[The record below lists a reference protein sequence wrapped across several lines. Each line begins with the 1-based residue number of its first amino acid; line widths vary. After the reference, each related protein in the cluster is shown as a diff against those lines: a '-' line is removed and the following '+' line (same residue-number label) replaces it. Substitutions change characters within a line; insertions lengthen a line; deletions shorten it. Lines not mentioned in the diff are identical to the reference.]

1 MATAKPKKTEETK
14 PEAAAEVKAPVT
26 APKRS
31 KKKRLV
37 DHGQAHILSTYNNTT
52 ITITDL
58 GGNAIGW
65 STSGKLGFKGPK
77 KSTPYAAGA
86 VARDAVEKSKA
97 FGLQRV
103 DVFVKGIGSGR
114 ESAIR
119 GIQNNGIQVLS
130 IHDVTPIPHNGC
142 RPKKV
147 RRV

>member
-1 MATAKPKKTEETK
+1 MAQKSVSTTTP
-14 PEAAAEVKAPVT
+14 VKA
-26 APKRS
+26 
-31 KKKRLV
+31 KKKAKRMV
-37 DHGQAHILSTYNNTT
+37 DHGHAHILSTYNNTI

-58 GGNAIGW
+58 NGNALSW
-65 STSGKLGFKGPK
+65 STSGSRGFKGPK

-86 VARDAVEKSKA
+86 VAKDAVDKA
-97 FGLQRV
+97 KIYGLQRV

-119 GIQNNGIQVLS
+119 GIQNNGIEVLS
-130 IHDVTPIPHNGC
+130 ITDVTPVAHNGC

>member
-1 MATAKPKKTEETK
+1 MANQAPTTETPK
-14 PEAAAEVKAPVT
+14 VQ
-26 APKRS
+26 APKRN

-37 DHGQAHILSTYNNTT
+37 DHGQAHVLSTYNNTT

-58 GGNAIGW
+58 SGNALSW
-65 STSGKLGFKGPK
+65 STSGKMGFKGPK
-77 KSTPYAAGA
+77 KSTPYAAGS
-86 VARDAVEKSKA
+86 VARDAVEKAKA

-130 IHDVTPIPHNGC
+130 IHDVTPVPHNGC

>member
-1 MATAKPKKTEETK
+1 MATTK
-14 PEAAAEVKAPVT
+14 PETTEAPKTEPKA
-26 APKRS
+26 KRS

-37 DHGQAHILSTYNNTT
+37 DHGQAHVLSTYNNTT

-58 GGNAIGW
+58 SGNALSW
-65 STSGKLGFKGPK
+65 STSGKMGFKGPK
-77 KSTPYAAGA
+77 KSTPYAAGS
-86 VARDAVEKSKA
+86 VARDAIEKAKA
-97 FGLQRV
+97 YGLQRV
-103 DVFVKGIGSGR
+103 DVYVKGIGSGR

-130 IHDVTPIPHNGC
+130 IHDVTPVPHNGC

>member
-1 MATAKPKKTEETK
+1 MATPSTPTTTE
-14 PEAAAEVKAPVT
+14 
-26 APKRS
+26 APKAAKRN

-58 GGNAIGW
+58 SGNALSW
-65 STSGKLGFKGPK
+65 STSGKMGFKGPK
-77 KSTPYAAGA
+77 KSTPYAAGS
-86 VARDAVEKSKA
+86 VARDAIEKAKTY
-97 FGLQRV
+97 GLQRV

-119 GIQNNGIQVLS
+119 GIQNNGIQVLT
-130 IHDVTPIPHNGC
+130 IHDVTPVPHNGC

>member
-1 MATAKPKKTEETK
+1 MPKATPQKT
-14 PEAAAEVKAPVT
+14 EAAAPTV
-26 APKRS
+26 RRN

-52 ITITDL
+52 ITITDMS
-58 GGNAIGW
+58 GNALSW
-65 STSGKLGFKGPK
+65 STSGKMGFKGPK
-77 KSTPYAAGA
+77 KSTPYAAGS
-86 VARDAVEKSKA
+86 VARDAIEKAKA
-97 FGLQRV
+97 YGLQRV

-130 IHDVTPIPHNGC
+130 IHDVTPVPHNGC

>member
-1 MATAKPKKTEETK
+1 MATTK
-14 PEAAAEVKAPVT
+14 PETIEAPKTEPKA
-26 APKRS
+26 KRS

-37 DHGQAHILSTYNNTT
+37 DHGQAHVLSTYNNTT

-58 GGNAIGW
+58 SGNALSW
-65 STSGKLGFKGPK
+65 STSGKMGFKGPK
-77 KSTPYAAGA
+77 KSTPYAAGS
-86 VARDAVEKSKA
+86 VARDAIEKAKA
-97 FGLQRV
+97 YGLQRV
-103 DVFVKGIGSGR
+103 DVYVKGIGSGR

-130 IHDVTPIPHNGC
+130 IHDVTPVPHNGC